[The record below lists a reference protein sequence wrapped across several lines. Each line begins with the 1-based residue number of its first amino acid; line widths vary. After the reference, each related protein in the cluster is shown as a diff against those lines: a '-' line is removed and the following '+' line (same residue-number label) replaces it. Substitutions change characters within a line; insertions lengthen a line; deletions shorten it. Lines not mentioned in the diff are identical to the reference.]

1 MRKKEEIFISHVLFP
16 WETFAAQAERE
27 QRERKNGGARWT
39 ESFRKEVRENILR
52 YANTTFFP
60 EEKYEKH
67 AGIMNKAMRNSSLNE
82 VYRLV
87 VYKVTGGYAYNL
99 VYRASGRKVKTRLGA
114 DCTAAEK
121 VEIEFLFD
129 FYTRLWERER
139 DAFLSAFIQKH
150 RIFTIR
156 DDIEPQEVSREELL
170 KMQALMLGMSDESP
184 VRALPAQQ

>member
-16 WETFAAQAERE
+16 WETFAAQA
-27 QRERKNGGARWT
+27 
-39 ESFRKEVRENILR
+39 
-52 YANTTFFP
+52 
-60 EEKYEKH
+60 
-67 AGIMNKAMRNSSLNE
+67 
-82 VYRLV
+82 
-87 VYKVTGGYAYNL
+87 
-99 VYRASGRKVKTRLGA
+99 
-114 DCTAAEK
+114 
-121 VEIEFLFD
+121 
-129 FYTRLWERER
+129 ERER